1 MKSVGGLALL
11 ICCSTNSSGTLLHP
25 SITTPPLFFDPTAV
39 DHKPHVNSIFR
50 SDSITVA
57 YQQAWK
63 KTKSDTKRRQ
73 RKPTTVIGH
82 IAFSKKLLEYI
93 LVETKHSLRG
103 RLTN

>member
-1 MKSVGGLALL
+1 MLQYKL
-11 ICCSTNSSGTLLHP
+11 IWNFAAPINHHP
-25 SITTPPLFFDPTAV
+25 ITFSDPTTV
-39 DHKPHVNSIFR
+39 NHKPYLNYIFR

-63 KTKSDTKRRQ
+63 KAKSDTKRRE